1 MTGGACRAAFY
12 RDCLQM
18 IDITL
23 ETFET
28 EVVAASMTTPVLVDF
43 WAPWCGPCKTL
54 GPVLEKLEAEYA
66 GRFKLAKIDSDQEQ
80 QLAAMFGIRSIPTC
94 VLMVNGQPVDGFMGV
109 QPEGQLRA
117 FLDKHV
123 PSAEALQAEEQEEE
137 AQEALAEGDADTA
150 LEKLQ
155 HAVATDP
162 ANDEARFDYV
172 KLLLQLG
179 REDDA
184 KVAFAPVIAKAEAS
198 RRLGALKAWMDALDF
213 VAAGAHGEGA
223 DAQFD
228 AKIAANKRDF
238 EARFGRARWL
248 MARQR
253 WQEAMDELLEILM
266 RDKAW
271 NDEAARKTYV
281 AILEIIEPPR
291 PKVAEG
297 QIPPEDPVVATYRR
311 RLSSV
316 VLS

>member
-1 MTGGACRAAFY
+1 M
-12 RDCLQM
+12 L
-18 IDITL
+18 DITV
-23 ETFET
+23 ENFET
-28 EVVAASMTTPVLVDF
+28 EVIAASMSVPVLVDF
-43 WAPWCGPCKTL
+43 WAPWCGPCKSL
-54 GPVLEKLEAEYA
+54 GPVLEKLETEYA
-66 GRFKLAKIDSDQEQ
+66 GRFRLAKINSDTEQ

-94 VLMVNGQPVDGFMGV
+94 VLLMNGQPVDGFTGAL
-109 QPEGQLRA
+109 PEGQVRA

-123 PSAEALQAEEQEEE
+123 PSAEEVQAEVEEE
-137 AQEALAEGDADTA
+137 QALDALAEGDTDTA

-162 ANDEARFDYV
+162 ANDDARFDYV

-184 KVAFAPVIAKAEAS
+184 KVAFAPVIAKAAGS
-198 RRLGALKAWMDALDF
+198 RRLGALKDWMDALDF
-213 VAAGAHGEGA
+213 VASGAYGEGA
-223 DAQFD
+223 GAEFD

-248 MARQR
+248 LAQQR

-266 RDKAW
+266 RDKTW
-271 NDEAARKTYV
+271 NEEAARKTYV
-281 AILEIIEPPR
+281 SILEIIEPPK

-297 QIPPEDPVVATYRR
+297 QIPPEDPLVATYRR

>member
-1 MTGGACRAAFY
+1 M
-12 RDCLQM
+12 L
-18 IDITL
+18 DITV
-23 ETFET
+23 ENFEA
-28 EVVAASMTTPVLVDF
+28 EVIAASMSVPVLVDF
-43 WAPWCGPCKTL
+43 WAPWCGPCKSL
-54 GPVLEKLEAEYA
+54 GPVLEKLETEYA
-66 GRFKLAKIDSDQEQ
+66 GRFRLAKVNSDTEQ
-80 QLAAMFGIRSIPTC
+80 QLSAMFGIRSIPTC
-94 VLMVNGQPVDGFMGV
+94 VLLMNGQPVDGFTGAL
-109 QPEGQLRA
+109 PEGQVRA

-123 PSAEALQAEEQEEE
+123 PSAEEVQAEAEEE
-137 AQEALAEGDADTA
+137 QALDALAEGDTDTA

-162 ANDEARFDYV
+162 ANDDARFDYV

-184 KVAFAPVIAKAEAS
+184 KVAFAPVIAKAAGS
-198 RRLGALKAWMDALDF
+198 RRLGALKDWMDALDF
-213 VAAGAHGEGA
+213 VAAGAYGEGA
-223 DAQFD
+223 GAEFD

-248 MARQR
+248 LAQQR

-266 RDKAW
+266 RDKTW
-271 NDEAARKTYV
+271 NEEAARKTYV
-281 AILEIIEPPR
+281 SILEIIEPPK

-297 QIPPEDPVVATYRR
+297 QIPPEDPLVATYRR